1 MIELAKTRV
10 TLFLEFPLLTGF
22 AVSSTDIFLFKP
34 HEKHTKHTSR

>member
-22 AVSSTDIFLFKP
+22 VSSTDIFLFKP